1 MYLRI
6 VYRDLKSIIKIYN
19 ERDANL
25 DSHQTLSRVPS
36 KAPLRARQRLYLVA
50 CIQQTAPTIY
60 IHTTRKC
67 EQLTDA
73 F

>member
-1 MYLRI
+1 MRYA
-6 VYRDLKSIIKIYN
+6 S
-19 ERDANL
+19 L
-25 DSHQTLSRVPS
+25 DSHQTLSLALFVPS
-36 KAPLRARQRLYLVA
+36 KAPLRAGQRLYLVA